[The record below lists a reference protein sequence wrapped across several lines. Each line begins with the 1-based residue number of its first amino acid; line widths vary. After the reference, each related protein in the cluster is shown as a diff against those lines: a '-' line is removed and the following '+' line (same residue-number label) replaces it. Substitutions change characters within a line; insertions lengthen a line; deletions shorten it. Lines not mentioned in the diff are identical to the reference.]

1 MSILLSCQSLSKSFD
16 RGPLFQDITLGINQG
31 DKIGLIGPNG
41 AGKSTF
47 MKILA
52 GVETSDGGTLSLRNH
67 TTVSYV
73 PQESVFPAGTT
84 AEDVILEALEDLPW
98 DENEKQIALSIALS
112 QVGLP
117 DPSVDVSTLSGG
129 WKKRL
134 SIATALSRKPELVLF
149 DEPTNHLDIE
159 GILWLENLLKSAKFA
174 FLVITHDRYFLEQIT
189 TAIVEINRIYASGS
203 LRVEGNYSLFLERRS
218 EYLEAQQKYEES
230 LKTKVRREVE
240 WLRRGPKARTTKA
253 KFRVDEAH
261 SLINE
266 LSNVRSRMSQTT
278 TQIDFD
284 ATQRQTKELLVAEN
298 ITKRLGDND
307 VIRGLDLKLT
317 RKMRLGLVG
326 GNGSGKT
333 TLLRMLA
340 GDTEPDTGELKRA
353 HNLKV
358 VYFRQEREPLPP
370 ETSLRRALAPDG
382 DNIIY
387 QERQIHVAGWAQR
400 FGFRAEQL
408 ETKVKLL
415 SGGERARIAIAN
427 LMKQPADVL
436 LLDEPTN
443 DLDIETLEVLENNLL
458 DFPGALVLVT
468 HDRFLLDRVCQ
479 VVLALDSEEDATFVA
494 DHHQW
499 QDLKRERQR
508 AKKKVAKPQ
517 AAQHKPKKKKKLSY
531 HEQREW
537 DQIEE
542 KIMEAEMALEECQA
556 AMEDPDVVSD
566 SSKLNDAYKA
576 LETTQK
582 EVETLYA
589 RWAELEA
596 KQEQEQ

>member
-16 RGPLFQDITLGINQG
+16 RGPLFHDITLGINQG

-52 GVETSDGGTLSLRNH
+52 GMEKSDGGTLSIRNH
-67 TTVSYV
+67 TTVSYI
-73 PQESVFPAGTT
+73 PQESLFPEGWT
-84 AEDVILEALEDLPW
+84 AEKVVLQALEDMPW
-98 DENEKQIALSIALS
+98 DANEKQIALNIALS

-117 DPSVDVSTLSGG
+117 DPSQDVSTLSGG

-134 SIATALSRKPELVLF
+134 SIATALSRKPDLVLL

-159 GILWLENLLKSAKFA
+159 GILWLENLLKGASFA

-189 TAIVEINRIYASGS
+189 TTIVEINSVYANGF
-203 LRVEGNYSLFLERRS
+203 LRVEGNYSHFLERRS
-218 EYLEAQQKYEES
+218 EYLEAQQKYEEALQS
-230 LKTKVRREVE
+230 KVRREVE

-261 SLINE
+261 NLINE
-266 LSNVRSRMSQTT
+266 LSNVRSRMSQVN

-284 ATQRQTKELLVAEN
+284 ATNRQTKELLVAEN
-298 ITKRLGDND
+298 ISKQLGDKH

-340 GDTEPDTGELKRA
+340 GDMEPDSGELKRA
-353 HNLKV
+353 HNLQV
-358 VYFRQEREPLPP
+358 VYFRQEREPLDP
-370 ETSLRRALAPDG
+370 EISLRRALGPEG
-382 DNIIY
+382 DNVIY
-387 QERQIHVAGWAQR
+387 QDRQIHVAGWAKR
-400 FGFRAEQL
+400 FGFRTEQL

-415 SGGERARIAIAN
+415 SGGERARIAIAT
-427 LMKQPADVL
+427 LMRQPADVL

-443 DLDIETLEVLENNLL
+443 DLDIETLEVLEQNLL

-479 VVLALDSEEDATFVA
+479 VVLALDPEEDATFVA

-508 AKKKVAKPQ
+508 AKRKETKPP

-542 KIMEAEMALEECQA
+542 NIMEAEMALEECQA
-556 AMEDPDVVSD
+556 NMEDPDVVSD
-566 SSKLNDAYKA
+566 PSKLQEAYA
-576 LETTQK
+576 AMQAAQK

-596 KQEQEQ
+596 KQE